1 MIFFTSDLHIGH
13 KNIIKLCNRPFT
25 SQAEMDELLIDN
37 WNQVV
42 TNGDT
47 IYIVGDLMFR
57 TQADPNYILRSLKGK
72 KHLLVGNHDKS
83 WLNKVKADT
92 YFKSIDRYLETSDGK
107 RKLALC
113 HYPMMSWGGINK
125 GSYLIH
131 GHIHNNRDAA
141 YWPLLASMSQ
151 ALNASVEINQY
162 QPVTFD
168 QLLHNN
174 EIFKAAG
181 QGNSRD

>member
-1 MIFFTSDLHIGH
+1 MTYFTSDLHLGH

-25 SQAEMDELLIDN
+25 SLEEMDETLIAN

-57 TQADPNYILRSLKGK
+57 TQTHPIDVVKRLKGR
-72 KHLLVGNHDKS
+72 KHLIIGNHDRS
-83 WLNKVKADT
+83 WLNKLEATDF
-92 YFKSIDRYLETSDGK
+92 FKSVENYAEINDGK
-107 RKLALC
+107 RNLTLC
-113 HYPMMSWGGINK
+113 HYPMMSWGRTGS

-141 YWPLLASMSQ
+141 YWPLLASMDH
-151 ALNASVEINQY
+151 ALNACVEINQY

-168 QLLHNN
+168 QLVNN
-174 EIFKAAG
+174 NAFIKKQVVE
-181 QGNSRD
+181 